1 MTTLPEPVLAVRDL
15 HFAYPGQPALAQ
27 AWSAHIGPGVTLL
40 HGDTGSGKST
50 LLRLLAGTQPAD
62 AGQLTLGGVRL
73 DATANTTAN
82 TTATATADVA
92 AYRRQVFWFD
102 PHDAALDALT
112 PPEHAAALQCAQ
124 PLFDLAAWRRHA
136 EGLGLDAHLHKPLY
150 QLSTGTRRKV
160 GLAAALA
167 SSSALT
173 LLDEPTGALDG
184 PSVAYLL
191 RALAALAT
199 HPTGATRAVLVASS
213 DVPAGVAWA
222 AVIHLPLARRSR

>member
-1 MTTLPEPVLAVRDL
+1 MTTPLAEPVLTARDL
-15 HFAYPGQPALAQ
+15 HFAYPGQSPLVQ
-27 AWSAHIGPGVTLL
+27 AWSARIGPGVTLL

-62 AGQLTLGGVRL
+62 AGQLALGGVRL
-73 DATANTTAN
+73 DTDA
-82 TTATATADVA
+82 A

-112 PPEHAAALQCAQ
+112 PPEHAASLQRDQ
-124 PLFDLAAWRRHA
+124 PLFDAPAWQHHVQ
-136 EGLGLDAHLHKPLY
+136 GLYLSAHLHKPLY

-167 SSSALT
+167 SGCALT

-184 PSVAYLL
+184 PSVAHLL
-191 RALAALAT
+191 RALAALAAHT
-199 HPTGATRAVLVASS
+199 TRAVLVASS
-213 DVPAGVAWA
+213 DVPTGVPWS
-222 AVIHLPLARRSR
+222 AVIHLEAFQAQ